1 MRRSLSLKSPVAF
14 RLWVFVLAVLTVLP
28 ALASTTGVDT
38 QSIDQKTV
46 QASAVPA
53 TDTAVMA
60 DSHCNGEIFCQAPCA
75 AGCVALVNMQKP
87 LPVTVTAR
95 QRPDGQPGH
104 PAPPHDHEL
113 IRPPRVSR
121 I

>member
-1 MRRSLSLKSPVAF
+1 LKSPVAF

-28 ALASTTGVDT
+28 ALALATSVNA
-38 QSIDQKTV
+38 QSLDQKTA
-46 QASAVPA
+46 QASVVPV

-75 AGCVALVNMQKP
+75 VGCVALVDMQKP

-95 QRPDGQPGH
+95 QRPDAQPGH
-104 PAPPHDHEL
+104 PTPPHDHEL
-113 IRPPRVSR
+113 IRPPLISR